1 MFSFDLIFFPLF
13 PKVDGNNFSLGTA
26 LDENQKQYVSIVNQ
40 LNYDDGT
47 VELPIKAAVSGLGVI
62 KKGKEYFSVPES
74 LPIEVKIWL
83 AGYDLATNAVTPS
96 IFSTSTTDE
105 LRDLK
110 SWLEEFQPKI
120 LETAH
125 YNDYVSF
132 EKVVKVEK
140 TRHDLE
146 VRITREKKEH
156 EEVRQFLAKNPKI
169 LPLLDLV
176 EQSYKNVSSS
186 ADTPEIYKVISTLR
200 AFLEELTNGEDAMIA
215 NIFTPQEFLNSYDE
229 ERLKFQHEIKRVKE
243 IAQKKTSSSA
253 TRLIWETVQLRLE
266 DLLKTRLLTKG
277 YNFLLNFIYNL
288 KEPPY
293 FISMTIFKN
302 YILKGKPVPP
312 QKQQEEE
319 ESWSNT
325 TKRFYDK
332 SSSILALSYD
342 DLLQYAEELKI
353 CRESLEKRKKLVE
366 QLKQG
371 REFPAAAS
379 SSSLFTYAAVAASPP
394 SSSSSS
400 KPSSS
405 SSPLRANLEKLLN
418 IVFSPLPL
426 HSPRYYDWENGV
438 SDAGKLQ
445 KIIEPYMTKQE
456 DDDDD
461 DDMKNSSLS
470 LKVIIEKALNPITA
484 ATSFWNITRQ
494 KVEKAIKYANLLDFL
509 TRKVSVVNELT
520 WTTTTTTTLPY
531 TLSDSRDESSSAPSS
546 PINSISTELELDR
559 VLRDIETWK
568 RDVFIT
574 PFLTVT
580 WKENQPVVL
589 TSPLH
594 SSLNKFYTQYVNAVK
609 KLVDASENQKRNIQD
624 LETKINNAADY
635 GKILTMMI
643 VPGGGGGGG
652 GTWDKLEDLRRQ
664 SGLENKT
671 QNIIGQILDN
681 FTRRR
686 NVFENL
692 TKTWEIPLNVNDSLL
707 PGVVEQLLRAGEKV
721 FLEKHLSAWL
731 KHLRLND
738 ARELCSAWN
747 ETQTGLPVVSSTLSL
762 QNWTGL
768 RFNELEVAKVQ
779 LGDDNILGMIA
790 LTEALNYLYTKKGR
804 TVSNQYLHS
813 LLTKGDTLRLEILPD
828 DIERGKKKTWSGG
841 GERSVTQ
848 NKKLEIISGKKL
860 ANRLFHA
867 FMLAHENGGGFYFS
881 RDPDP
886 KVMHHL
892 SNLHPWVR
900 VYSSESNWTFLK
912 RIIFPQT
919 VPVCIDSSCP
929 PPAPFSHNTLL
940 NGENNNDG
948 RNKADNG
955 RNSQSFRLP
964 LLLMLTKSWLGNT
977 PSKPKATF
985 NELLN
990 FLEDN
995 ELSKGITAQLVRET
1009 NTLSFLLSFD
1019 DDVVNGGEGSV
1030 PPEYDKVYKMKD
1042 VDPTTFLHTAVVDE
1056 LKKDFT
1062 KVSWFIAREKETIEE
1077 KEEEES
1083 LVKVKEEEEEEEEE
1097 EDDLDEDKDEEEKDE
1112 EDDDDDDEQSNEYD
1126 EESSDEDE
1134 ESDEE
1139 DEEDD
1144 DAFEEEEEERL
1155 PAAPMVVVAATAA
1168 SEAAVGAAASS
1179 GEIFLK
1185 KETKIEEKADDDDDN
1200 DDNDEQKEKMSETIL
1215 EENGVAKE
1223 ERKHEEKMKQDASS
1237 NVKDRQERIKNL
1249 SSRTPKSPPPSPAT
1263 LSSSS
1268 NLSTERKVPERGEK
1282 KTRGENPL
1290 VKTEAEK
1297 KIKKEKETQT
1307 PIIETMGNDAVYTQ
1321 PKNRCYDEY
1330 DTFDHQNTLYSTK
1343 EKEKV
1348 RRMTARRMKVQDA
1361 VLTDSSSSS
1370 SYTTTD
1376 FSSATSDEEHEIDG
1390 DKKPNTA
1397 RKDIGKRVPIS
1408 IRVNLP
1414 NVESL
1419 FYFKRA

>member
-1 MFSFDLIFFPLF
+1 MR
-13 PKVDGNNFSLGTA
+13 VM
-26 LDENQKQYVSIVNQ
+26 
-40 LNYDDGT
+40 
-47 VELPIKAAVSGLGVI
+47 
-62 KKGKEYFSVPES
+62 
-74 LPIEVKIWL
+74 
-83 AGYDLATNAVTPS
+83 
-96 IFSTSTTDE
+96 
-105 LRDLK
+105 
-110 SWLEEFQPKI
+110 
-120 LETAH
+120 
-125 YNDYVSF
+125 
-132 EKVVKVEK
+132 
-140 TRHDLE
+140 
-146 VRITREKKEH
+146 
-156 EEVRQFLAKNPKI
+156 
-169 LPLLDLV
+169 LV
-176 EQSYKNVSSS
+176 
-186 ADTPEIYKVISTLR
+186 
-200 AFLEELTNGEDAMIA
+200 
-215 NIFTPQEFLNSYDE
+215 
-229 ERLKFQHEIKRVKE
+229 
-243 IAQKKTSSSA
+243 
-253 TRLIWETVQLRLE
+253 
-266 DLLKTRLLTKG
+266 
-277 YNFLLNFIYNL
+277 
-288 KEPPY
+288 
-293 FISMTIFKN
+293 
-302 YILKGKPVPP
+302 
-312 QKQQEEE
+312 
-319 ESWSNT
+319 
-325 TKRFYDK
+325 
-332 SSSILALSYD
+332 
-342 DLLQYAEELKI
+342 
-353 CRESLEKRKKLVE
+353 KLVAE
-366 QLKQG
+366 TKLRFSQLFAC
-371 REFPAAAS
+371 E
-379 SSSLFTYAAVAASPP
+379 
-394 SSSSSS
+394 
-400 KPSSS
+400 
-405 SSPLRANLEKLLN
+405 
-418 IVFSPLPL
+418 
-426 HSPRYYDWENGV
+426 
-438 SDAGKLQ
+438 
-445 KIIEPYMTKQE
+445 
-456 DDDDD
+456 
-461 DDMKNSSLS
+461 
-470 LKVIIEKALNPITA
+470 EKALNPITA
-484 ATSFWNITRQ
+484 ATSFWSITRQ
-494 KVEKAIKYANLLDFL
+494 RVEKAIKYANLLDFL
-509 TRKVSVVNELT
+509 KRK
-520 WTTTTTTTLPY
+520 
-531 TLSDSRDESSSAPSS
+531 
-546 PINSISTELELDR
+546 
-559 VLRDIETWK
+559 
-568 RDVFIT
+568 
-574 PFLTVT
+574 
-580 WKENQPVVL
+580 
-589 TSPLH
+589 
-594 SSLNKFYTQYVNAVK
+594 
-609 KLVDASENQKRNIQD
+609 
-624 LETKINNAADY
+624 
-635 GKILTMMI
+635 
-643 VPGGGGGGG
+643 
-652 GTWDKLEDLRRQ
+652 
-664 SGLENKT
+664 
-671 QNIIGQILDN
+671 
-681 FTRRR
+681 RR

-692 TKTWEIPLNVNDSLL
+692 TKTWDIPLNVNDSLL

-768 RFNELEVAKVQ
+768 RFNELEVTKVQ
-779 LGDDNILGMIA
+779 LGDDNIVGMIA

-828 DIERGKKKTWSGG
+828 DSERGKKKTWSGGGGG

-848 NKKLEIISGKKL
+848 NKKLETISGEKL
-860 ANRLFHA
+860 ANRLLHA

-940 NGENNNDG
+940 NGENNNYG

-955 RNSQSFRLP
+955 RNSQSLRLP

-990 FLEDN
+990 FLENN

-1019 DDVVNGGEGSV
+1019 DDVVNGSEGSV
-1030 PPEYDKVYKMKD
+1030 PPKYDKVYKMKD

-1056 LKKDFT
+1056 LKKEFT
-1062 KVSWFIAREKETIEE
+1062 KVSWFIAKEKETIEE
-1077 KEEEES
+1077 KEEES
-1083 LVKVKEEEEEEEEE
+1083 LVEEEE

-1112 EDDDDDDEQSNEYD
+1112 EDDDDDEQSNEYD

-1185 KETKIEEKADDDDDN
+1185 KETKIEEKADDDDD
-1200 DDNDEQKEKMSETIL
+1200 DDDDDDEQKEKMSETIL

-1223 ERKHEEKMKQDASS
+1223 ERKHEEKMKQDPSS

-1268 NLSTERKVPERGEK
+1268 NVSTERKVPERGK
-1282 KTRGENPL
+1282 KNARGENPL

-1370 SYTTTD
+1370 SSYTTTD